1 MRLIITFLMAWC
13 LSWGA
18 YAATA
23 PDSKQITQEL
33 EQAKAAKPAQP
44 EVVEALQ
51 SALNALEERKG
62 SLERIK
68 QYQEV
73 IDNYPKL
80 SATLR
85 AQLNNMRDEPRS
97 VSPGMS
103 NDALNQEILQ
113 ISSQLLDKSRQAQQE
128 QERAREIADS
138 LNQLPQ
144 QQTDARRQLNE
155 IERRLGTLTGNT
167 PLNQAQNFALQSDS
181 ARLKALVD
189 ELELAQLSA
198 NNRQELA
205 RLRSELAEKESQQ
218 LDAYLQA
225 LRNQLNSQR
234 QQEAERALEST
245 EQLAESSA
253 DLPKDIV
260 AQFKI
265 NRELSAALNQQAQR
279 MDLVASQQRQAASQ
293 TLQVRQALNTL
304 REQSQWLGSSN
315 LLGEALRAQVARLP
329 EMPKPQQLDT
339 EMAQLRVQRLRY
351 EDLLNKQPLLRQI
364 HQADGQPLTAEQN
377 RILEAQ
383 LRTQREL
390 LNSLLQ
396 GGDTLLLELTKLKV
410 SNGQLEDALKEVNEA
425 THRYLFW
432 TSDVRP
438 MTIAWPLEIAQDLRR
453 LISLDTFSQLG
464 KASVMMLTS
473 KETILPLFGAL
484 ILVGC
489 SIYSRRYFTR
499 FLERSA
505 AKVGKVTQDH
515 FWLTL
520 RTLFWSILVASPL
533 PVLWMTLGYGLREA
547 WPYPLAVAIGDGV
560 TATVPLLWVV
570 MICATFARPNGLFIA
585 HFGWPRERVSRGM
598 RYYLMS
604 IGLIVP
610 LIMALMMFDN
620 LDDREF
626 SGSLGRLCFI
636 LICGALAV
644 VTLSLKK
651 AGIPLY
657 LNKEGS
663 GDNITN
669 HMLWNMMIG
678 APLVAILASAVG
690 YLATAQALLA
700 RLETSVAIWFLL
712 LVVYHVIRRW
722 MLIQR
727 RRLAFDRAKHR
738 RAEMLAQRARGEEEA
753 HHHSSPEGAIEVDE
767 SEVDLDAISAQSLRL
782 VRSILML
789 IALLSVIVLW
799 SEIHSA
805 FGFLENI
812 SLWDV
817 TSTVQGVESLEP
829 ITLGAVL
836 IAILVFIITTQ
847 LVRNL
852 PALLELAIL
861 QHLDLTPGTG
871 YAITFARPNGLF
883 IAHFGWPRE
892 RVSRGMRYY
901 LMSIGLIVPLIMAL
915 MMFDNLDDREFSGS
929 LGRLC
934 FILICGALAVVTLS
948 LKKAGIPLYLNK
960 EGSGDN
966 ITNHM
971 LWNMM
976 IGAPLVAIL
985 ASAVGY
991 LATAQALLAR
1001 LETSVAIWFLLL
1013 VVYHVIRRWMLIQRR
1028 RLAFDRAKHRRA
1040 EMLAQR
1046 ARGEE
1051 EAHHH
1056 SSPEGAIE
1064 VDESEVDLDAISAQ
1078 SLRLVRS
1085 ILMLIALLSVI
1096 VLWSEI
1102 HSAFGFLEN
1111 ISLWD
1116 VTSTVQGVESLE
1128 PITLGAVL
1136 IAILVFII
1144 TTQLVRNLPALL
1156 ELAILQHLDLTPGTG
1171 YAITT
1176 ITKYLLMLI
1185 GGLVGFSMIGIEWS
1199 KLQWL
1204 VAALGVGLGF
1214 GLQEIFANF
1223 ISGLIILFEKPIR
1236 IGDTVTIR
1244 DLTGSVTKI
1253 NTRATTISDWDRK
1266 EIIVPNKAFIT
1277 EQFINWSLSDSVTR
1291 VVLTIPA
1298 PADANSEEVTEILLT
1313 AARRCSLV
1321 IDNPAPEVFL
1331 VDLQQGI
1338 QIFEL
1343 RIYAAEM
1350 GHRMPLRHE
1359 IHQLILAGFHAHGI
1373 DMPFP
1378 PFQMRLESLNGKQ
1391 TGRTLTSAGKGR
1403 QAGSL

>member
-1 MRLIITFLMAWC
+1 VRLIITFLMAWC
-13 LSWGA
+13 LSLGA
-18 YAATA
+18 YAASV
-23 PDSKQITQEL
+23 PDAKLIAQEL

-44 EVVEALQ
+44 DTVEALQ

-62 SLERIK
+62 SLERAT
-68 QYQEV
+68 QYQQS
-73 IDNYPKL
+73 IDNFSKL
-80 SATLR
+80 SQTLR
-85 AQLNNMRDEPRS
+85 TQLSRLSDEPRA
-97 VSPGMS
+97 VPTGFTT
-103 NDALNQEILQ
+103 DALNQEILQ
-113 ISSQLLDKSRQAQQE
+113 VSSQLLEKSRQAQQE

-144 QQTDARRQLNE
+144 QQTDARRQLSDV
-155 IERRLGTLTGNT
+155 ERRVGTATGNAA
-167 PLNQAQNFALQSDS
+167 QAQNLNLQAES
-181 ARLKALVD
+181 ARLKALVN

-205 RLRSELAEKESQQ
+205 RMRSELAQKQSEQ
-218 LDAYLQA
+218 LDTYLQA

-234 QQEAERALEST
+234 QREAEKALEST
-245 EQLAESSA
+245 ELLAENSA
-253 DLPKDIV
+253 NLPASIV
-260 AQFKI
+260 KQFTV
-265 NRELSAALNQQAQR
+265 NRELSQALNQQAQR
-279 MDLVASQQRQAASQ
+279 MDLVASQQRQATNQ

-339 EMAQLRVQRLRY
+339 EMAQLRVHRLRY
-351 EDLLNKQPLLRQI
+351 EDLLSQQRQSQQI
-364 HQADGQPLTAEQN
+364 EGQPLTADES
-377 RILEAQ
+377 RILDAQ

-410 SNGQLEDALKEVNEA
+410 ANGQLEDALKEINEA

-432 TSDVRP
+432 TSDVSP
-438 MTIAWPLEIAQDLRR
+438 IGFAWPLEIVQDLRR

-473 KETILPLFGAL
+473 KETLLPLFAAL
-484 ILVGC
+484 ILVGF
-489 SIYSRRYFTR
+489 SISSRKHFTR
-499 FLERSA
+499 FLERSSSR
-505 AKVGKVTQDH
+505 VGKVTQDH

-520 RTLFWSILVASPL
+520 RTVFWSILVASPL
-533 PVLWMTLGYGLREA
+533 PVLWMTLGYGLQEA

-570 MICATFARPNGLFIA
+570 MICAAFARPNGLFVA
-585 HFGWPRERVSRGM
+585 HFGWPRNRVARAM

-610 LIMALMMFDN
+610 LIMALIMFDN
-620 LDDREF
+620 LNDREF
-626 SGSLGRLCFI
+626 SASLGRLCFM
-636 LICGALAV
+636 LICGALAL
-644 VTLSLKK
+644 VTLSLKR
-651 AGIPLY
+651 AGIPLF
-657 LNKEGS
+657 LDKEGN
-663 GDNITN
+663 GDNMVN
-669 HMLWNMMIG
+669 RLLWNLLMG
-678 APLVAILASAVG
+678 APLIAILAAAVG
-690 YLATAQALLA
+690 YLATAAALLA

-712 LVVYHVIRRW
+712 LVIYHVIRRW

-727 RRLAFDRAKHR
+727 RRIAFDRAKHR
-738 RAEMLAQRARGEEEA
+738 RAEMLAHRARGEEEP
-753 HHHSSPEGAIEVDE
+753 HHTTSLEGSPEVDIA
-767 SEVDLDAISAQSLRL
+767 EVDLDTLSAQSLRL

-789 IALLSVIVLW
+789 IALVSVIVLW

-817 TSTVQGVESLEP
+817 TSTTQGVESIEP

-852 PALLELAIL
+852 PALLELAVL
-861 QHLDLTPGTG
+861 QHL
-871 YAITFARPNGLF
+871 
-883 IAHFGWPRE
+883 
-892 RVSRGMRYY
+892 S
-901 LMSIGLIVPLIMAL
+901 
-915 MMFDNLDDREFSGS
+915 
-929 LGRLC
+929 
-934 FILICGALAVVTLS
+934 
-948 LKKAGIPLYLNK
+948 
-960 EGSGDN
+960 
-966 ITNHM
+966 
-971 LWNMM
+971 
-976 IGAPLVAIL
+976 
-985 ASAVGY
+985 
-991 LATAQALLAR
+991 
-1001 LETSVAIWFLLL
+1001 
-1013 VVYHVIRRWMLIQRR
+1013 
-1028 RLAFDRAKHRRA
+1028 
-1040 EMLAQR
+1040 
-1046 ARGEE
+1046 
-1051 EAHHH
+1051 
-1056 SSPEGAIE
+1056 
-1064 VDESEVDLDAISAQ
+1064 
-1078 SLRLVRS
+1078 
-1085 ILMLIALLSVI
+1085 
-1096 VLWSEI
+1096 
-1102 HSAFGFLEN
+1102 
-1111 ISLWD
+1111 
-1116 VTSTVQGVESLE
+1116 
-1128 PITLGAVL
+1128 
-1136 IAILVFII
+1136 
-1144 TTQLVRNLPALL
+1144 
-1156 ELAILQHLDLTPGTG
+1156 LTPGTG

-1185 GGLVGFSMIGIEWS
+1185 GGLVGFSMIGIEWA

-1291 VVLTIPA
+1291 VVLTVPA
-1298 PADANSEEVTEILLT
+1298 PSDANSEEVTQILLT
-1313 AARRCSLV
+1313 AAERCSLV

-1359 IHQLILAGFHAHGI
+1359 IHQLILAGFREHGI

-1391 TGRTLTSAGKGR
+1391 TGKTMTSTGRTSRK
-1403 QAGSL
+1403 AGSL